1 LTAASKQAGGVAIT
15 LTESAKSPKR
25 MLDLMATMVKN
36 SVCCF
41 KGLKNAVWRSRRRGR
56 GQGTVYEAV
65 FKMNE

>member
-41 KGLKNAVWRSRRRGR
+41 KGLKNAV
-56 GQGTVYEAV
+56 
-65 FKMNE
+65 KMSSKRKRTRNCV